1 MTTHEVSG
9 DAQLTVAIN
18 AQISPKR
25 GGGVES
31 ALLRLIEALHDRPAS
46 EEYVLIATQAFEAD
60 VAELAGSNQ
69 RVVAWPFP
77 LKGYPGLRKR
87 QGYWR
92 TAHQFAGPL
101 RRYVDS
107 AHRRLWEREQ
117 AKTGNPDAK
126 RADPALRQQ
135 AVQVVHFPYAVPFG
149 TTLPFIYEP
158 WDLQHRH
165 FPEFFSKG
173 EVYWRNRLYAE
184 TCQQA
189 AYVVV
194 ATRWTKNDIVQQF
207 DIDPAKIAVIPR
219 GPGVGARASDPATLE
234 RVRRE
239 RKLTDGFAFF
249 PAMPF
254 PHKNHIRLLEALAIL
269 RDRHGV
275 VVPLV
280 GTGRIN
286 KQENWPAVNDTVDRL
301 GLRDQ
306 VQFLGQVPEE
316 ELRAIFSMAGFL
328 VFPSLFEGLG
338 LPVLEAQQQGLP
350 VLSSTA
356 TCLPEVAGDGA
367 LYFDPMD
374 PESIAAAILQA
385 HELPLLRTT
394 LAARGAANLERF
406 SWDTAAATFAAC
418 YRSAAG
424 LPLNDQQAD
433 LLKAALAP

>member
-1 MTTHEVSG
+1 
-9 DAQLTVAIN
+9 VAIN

-31 ALLRLIEALHDRPAS
+31 ALLCLIAALHDRPAS
-46 EEYVLIATQAFEAD
+46 EEYVLISTQQFADD
-60 VAELAGSNQ
+60 VAELVGGNQ
-69 RVVAWPFP
+69 RVLPWPYP
-77 LKGYPGLRKR
+77 LKGYPGARKR
-87 QGYWR
+87 KGLWR
-92 TAHQFAGPL
+92 TAHQWAGPFK
-101 RRYVDS
+101 RYVDS
-107 AHRRLWEREQ
+107 AHRRLWNREQ

-126 RADPALRQQ
+126 RADPTLREHNI
-135 AVQVVHFPYAVPFG
+135 QVIHFPYAVPFG
-149 TTLPFIYEP
+149 TKLPFIYEP

-173 EVYWRNRLYAE
+173 EVYWRNTLYKE
-184 TCQQA
+184 TCEKA

-207 DIDPAKIAVIPR
+207 GINPGKIAVIPR
-219 GPGVGARASDPATLE
+219 GPGVGARASDPETLE

-239 RKLTDGFAFF
+239 RQLPERFAFF

-280 GTGRIN
+280 GTGRIR
-286 KQENWPAVNDTVDRL
+286 KQVHWPEVHQAVDRL

-316 ELRAIFSMAGFL
+316 ELRAIFSMAQFL
-328 VFPSLFEGLG
+328 VFPTLFEGLG
-338 LPVLEAQQQGLP
+338 LPVLEAQQQGVP

-356 TCLPEVAGDGA
+356 ACLPEVAGDGA

-374 PESIAAAILQA
+374 PESIAQTILQVYEQS
-385 HELPLLRTT
+385 ELIQT
-394 LAARGAANLERF
+394 LIERGTANLQRF
-406 SWDTAAATFAAC
+406 SWATAAETFAAC

-424 LPLNDQQAD
+424 LPLDDQQAS